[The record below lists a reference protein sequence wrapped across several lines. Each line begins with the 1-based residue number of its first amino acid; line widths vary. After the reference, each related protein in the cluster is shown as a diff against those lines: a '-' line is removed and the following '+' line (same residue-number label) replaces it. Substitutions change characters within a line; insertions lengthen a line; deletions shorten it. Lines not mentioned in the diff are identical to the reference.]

1 LAPLFQAAA
10 LLTWSSSMAW
20 SNKVMLSDMTLT
32 LSTVAQLPFGLV
44 VVGFVV
50 VVVVE
55 VEVDVGFVVVVVVE
69 VEVDVGFVVVVV
81 VVVVV
86 EVLVLVLVLVEVVVG
101 ASVVNS
107 PSPTPLLMQ

>member
-55 VEVDVGFVVVVVVE
+55 VEVDVGFVVVVVV
-69 VEVDVGFVVVVV
+69 
-81 VVVVV
+81 VVVV
-86 EVLVLVLVLVEVVVG
+86 EVLVLVLVEVVVG

>member
-1 LAPLFQAAA
+1 LFQAAA

-55 VEVDVGFVVVVVVE
+55 VEVDVGFVVVVVV
-69 VEVDVGFVVVVV
+69 
-81 VVVVV
+81 VVVV